1 VVRVIKGER
10 LWDLWFYKMDL
21 PTKPAR
27 TLLYRWARTNA
38 RWLLD
43 RWDEKEQEWVHDPD
57 LIEASGIAGDWWA
70 YDRISE
76 EEVIR
81 RLTPSLGK
89 EAARKATHEVFKQSP
104 IPRKRGSRKSSVST
118 NDQPIQL
125 EL

>member
-1 VVRVIKGER
+1 
-10 LWDLWFYKMDL
+10 MDL
-21 PTKPAR
+21 STTPPR
-27 TLLYRWARTNA
+27 TLLFRWARTNA

-43 RWDEKEQEWVHDPD
+43 RWDPEKEEWVHDPD
-57 LIEASGIAGDWWA
+57 LLDATGIGGDWWD

-76 EEVIR
+76 EEVIQ

-89 EAARKATHEVFKQSP
+89 AAARKATRAVFKQSP

>member
-10 LWDLWFYKMDL
+10 LWDLWFYERDL
-21 PTKPAR
+21 GTTPAR

-43 RWDEKEQEWVHDPD
+43 RWDEKEQEWVHDRD
-57 LIEASGIAGDWWA
+57 LLDATGIGGDWWA

-89 EAARKATHEVFKQSP
+89 AAARKATREVFKQSP
-104 IPRKRGSRKSSVST
+104 IPRKRGSRKSLAST
-118 NDQPIQL
+118 ND
-125 EL
+125 